1 MKTTIDRAGRVVIP
15 LAIRQRAGLEPG
27 TPLEV
32 TADETGVHLVRAVP
46 GPELVEE
53 NGRLLA
59 RPTAPREGLPEID
72 IAAWIEEERERWP

>member
-1 MKTTIDRAGRVVIP
+1 MRTTIDRAGRVVIP
-15 LAIRQRAGLEPG
+15 QPIRQRAGLEPG

-46 GPELVEE
+46 RPQLVEE

-59 RPTAPREGLPEID
+59 RPTAPKNARPEID

>member
-1 MKTTIDRAGRVVIP
+1 MLTTIDRAGRVVIP

-59 RPTAPREGLPEID
+59 RPTASREALPQID